1 MAASNGT
8 TLSGLVAIV
17 PIYNVGERV
26 KGVVQGLLALGC
38 RVVAVDDG
46 STDGG
51 TASLKNL
58 PIDLITLDK
67 NRGKGHAMLAGFTR
81 ALEDSDTKAVCVLDA
96 DGQHDPAELPK
107 LYAAFQ
113 KETADLLIGAR
124 DFSGGHVPFRSRFG
138 NVVTVFVAG
147 LLLGRRLPDT
157 QSGYRL
163 LSRRFA
169 ETVVRDVPGGRYE
182 TEMAI
187 LGLAIRSGA
196 NVVSVPIKTI
206 YEPGN
211 ATSHFKKIR
220 DSWLIYRTLISTAL
234 RRRN

>member
-1 MAASNGT
+1 MNGT
-8 TLSGLVAIV
+8 ALGGLVAVV
-17 PIYNVGERV
+17 PIYNVGGRSAA
-26 KGVVQGLLALGC
+26 VVQGLLALGC

-51 TASLKNL
+51 TAGLNDL
-58 PIDLITLDK
+58 PIDLIVLEK
-67 NRGKGHAMLAGFTR
+67 NRGKGHAMLQGFTR
-81 ALEDSDTKAVCVLDA
+81 ALEDAATKAVCVLDA
-96 DGQHDPAELPK
+96 DGQHDPSELPK

-113 KETADLLIGAR
+113 TENADLLIGAR

-138 NVVTVFVAG
+138 NVVTVVVAG

-169 ETVVRDVPGGRYE
+169 ETVVREVLGGRYE

-187 LGLAIRSGA
+187 LGLAIRGGA
-196 NVVSVPIKTI
+196 KVVSVPIKTI

-211 ATSHFKKIR
+211 ATSHFKKVR
-220 DSWLIYRTLISTAL
+220 DSWLIYRTLIGSAL
-234 RRRN
+234 RRG